1 MDEFIKSQTILL
13 PQWYHLSHMYP
24 LEWNKYVP
32 RGAHYHGGLAKG
44 ILLIK
49 DHWINI
55 RYYIYIYIYVHVC
68 VCMCMCCVLSCSF
81 MSDSL
86 WSHELQATGL
96 LCPWDFPG
104 KNSGVGC
111 HALLQG
117 IFPSQGS
124 NSSLLHLQ
132 HWQAGS
138 LPHSHLGSPHTY
150 IHIVVVYSWVVSDSF
165 ATPWTVAHQV
175 PLFMGFSRQEY
186 WSGLPS
192 PSPYTHT
199 HTHNAH
205 WCLSP
210 G

>member
-117 IFPSQGS
+117 IFLTQGS
-124 NSSLLHLQ
+124 NPHLSDVL
-132 HWQAGS
+132 HWQADF
-138 LPHSHLGSPHTY
+138 LPLAPPGKPESV
-150 IHIVVVYSWVVSDSF
+150 IHIHISTGFYSF
-165 ATPWTVAHQV
+165 PI
-175 PLFMGFSRQEY
+175 
-186 WSGLPS
+186 
-192 PSPYTHT
+192 
-199 HTHNAH
+199 
-205 WCLSP
+205 
-210 G
+210 